1 MSVGVF
7 DDEIATALELIEEN
21 GQVCDWHKDAVVLTD
36 VNRPWL
42 GGDSVEDVKHPSI
55 CFVPATDGASGFG
68 MTKFRERGDDV
79 PSFST
84 FGLMGAVDFE
94 PELQDKVLRDGV
106 PLVIVAIDKLQPNE
120 QVLLYILSIV

>member
-1 MSVGVF
+1 MNGLF

-21 GQVCDWHKDAVVLTD
+21 GQVCDWHKDTVTLTD
-36 VNRPWL
+36 PTQPWL
-42 GGDSVEDVKHPSI
+42 GGDSVPDVKHPSI

-68 MTKFRERGDDV
+68 LTKFRKPADDV

-94 PELQDKVLRDGV
+94 PAINDKVMRGSE
-106 PLVIVAIDKLQPNE
+106 PLVIVAIDELKPNE
-120 QVLLYILSIV
+120 QTLLYILSIV